1 MKSGTKGTTKIKI
14 YFKIVCFSMKL
25 KGCIRYDVYLLNAY
39 IKFEKKDKY
48 AHLRGYIFS
57 TFCHLPFFLF
67 SKKSGV
73 RMDKVA
79 KSS

>member
-57 TFCHLPFFLF
+57 TFLPPAIF
-67 SKKSGV
+67 SIFKKIRGSNGQSGQ
-73 RMDKVA
+73 K
-79 KSS
+79 